1 MIKCR
6 LVVLGSLK
14 EKYLKEACKEY
25 EKRLS
30 RYCDL
35 DICEIEPVRLPEKT
49 SQSEIDSALKKE
61 AELIN
66 KKIPQNAKVITL
78 CVEGK
83 PLSSEEFA
91 RDVNEQVSFGK
102 GLCFI
107 IGSSY
112 GLASEIKKTSDMRL
126 SLSEMT
132 FPHQLFRVMLLEQI
146 YRAFKINEGSTYH
159 K

>member
-6 LVVLGSLK
+6 IIAMGSLK
-14 EKYLKEACKEY
+14 EKFFKDACGEY
-25 EKRLS
+25 IKRLS
-30 RYCDL
+30 RFCDL
-35 DICEIEPVRLPEKT
+35 DICEIEPQKLPEKP
-49 SQSEIDSALKKE
+49 SLGEIENALNKE

-66 KKIPQNAKVITL
+66 KKIPQNSLVISL

-83 PLSSEEFA
+83 QMSSEKLAEKIK
-91 RDVNEQVSFGK
+91 EVSAVGR

-107 IGSSY
+107 IGSSH
-112 GLASEIKKTSDMRL
+112 GLADEVKKNSDLKL

-132 FPHQLFRVMLLEQI
+132 FPHKLFRVMLLEQI
-146 YRAFKINEGSTYH
+146 YRGFMINSGSEYH

>member
-1 MIKCR
+1 M
-6 LVVLGSLK
+6 LGSLK

-30 RYCDL
+30 RYCNL
-35 DICEIEPVRLPEKT
+35 EIIEIEPVRISDKP
-49 SQSEIDSALKKE
+49 SQTEIENALKKE

-66 KKIPQNAKVITL
+66 KKIPQNTKVITL

-83 PLSSEEFA
+83 PLSSEGFA
-91 RDVNEQVSFGK
+91 KEINLQTSMGK

-112 GLASEIKKTSDMRL
+112 GLDGEIKTKSDMRL

>member
-6 LVVLGSLK
+6 LIVLGSLK

-35 DICEIEPVRLPEKT
+35 EICETEPVRLPDNP
-49 SQSEIDSALKKE
+49 SQSEIENALKRE
-61 AELIN
+61 AELIF
-66 KKIPQNAKVITL
+66 KKIPQNSRVVTL

-83 PLSSEEFA
+83 PLSSEKFA
-91 RDVNEQVSFGK
+91 EQIKADASIGK

-112 GLASEIKKTSDMRL
+112 GLSNEVKKASDFKL